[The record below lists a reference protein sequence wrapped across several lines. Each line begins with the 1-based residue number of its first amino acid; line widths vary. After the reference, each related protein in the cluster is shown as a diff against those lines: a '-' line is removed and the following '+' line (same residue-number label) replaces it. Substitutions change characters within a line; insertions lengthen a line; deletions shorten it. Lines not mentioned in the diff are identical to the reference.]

1 MTNINKKPSVVIIG
15 GAGHIGLPLSLC
27 IAKEGFPVSIYDLNK
42 EILKKIND
50 GIFPYK
56 EEGGKYLLKKILKK
70 KTFLFLATS
79 RRLKKKK
86 LLLFVLVPLL
96 MNI

>member
-1 MTNINKKPSVVIIG
+1 MPNINKKPSVIVIG

-56 EEGGKYLLKKILKK
+56 EQGGKYLLKKILKK
-70 KTFLFLATS
+70 KNFS
-79 RRLKKKK
+79 ISSHISEIKKKI

>member
-70 KTFLFLATS
+70 KNFS
-79 RRLKKKK
+79 ISSHISEIKKKK
-86 LLLFVLVPLL
+86 NYYYLYWYPY
-96 MNI
+96 